1 MEPSQNLPGG
11 ARHARPVRLV
21 PRSGAA
27 PVLRMSD
34 GPPGV
39 ADVPSSPEALLARVA
54 RGDERA
60 FEQLYDALVGSVHG
74 LVLQVVRN
82 PAHAEEVTQE
92 VFVEAWRTAARFD
105 PGLGSVRAWITTMA
119 RRRAIDRVRAAQAS
133 TDRDVRV
140 GTSSMERDVDLTAD
154 TVEVRLEQQQV
165 RRCMGGLTDLQRE
178 AVTLAFYRGHTHRE
192 VAGLLEVPLGTV
204 KTRLRDG
211 LIRLRDCLGVAS

>member
-1 MEPSQNLPGG
+1 M
-11 ARHARPVRLV
+11 RLV
-21 PRSGAA
+21 TVPGESA
-27 PVLRMSD
+27 PAT
-34 GPPGV
+34 
-39 ADVPSSPEALLARVA
+39 ADDLLPLVA

-60 FEQLYDALVGSVHG
+60 FEQLYDLLVPAVHG

-92 VFVEAWRTAARFD
+92 VLVEVWRTAARFD
-105 PGLGSVRAWITTMA
+105 PARGSVRAWVATMA
-119 RRRAIDRVRAAQAS
+119 RRRAIDRVRAAQAA

-140 GTSSMERDVDLTAD
+140 GSASMERDADVTAD
-154 TVEVRLEQQQV
+154 AVEVRLEQQQV
-165 RRCMGGLTDLQRE
+165 RRCMGGLTTLQRE

-192 VAGLLEVPLGTV
+192 VAGLLAVPLGTV